1 LKKVGEFIAML
12 IRRWVSKTPKSA
24 RITQIVVGVL
34 GSAAVIILSIPSL
47 GLPLWAS
54 VGVGIVAATS
64 MAYEQVKD
72 DSDETVVRETKKIFE
87 GKRK

>member
-1 LKKVGEFIAML
+1 MKKVGEFIAML

>member
-1 LKKVGEFIAML
+1 ML